1 MLDGALTSQEASWQ
15 KDISEVTTLK
25 IYFLN
30 VMLKICK
37 VTFNFKTELKL
48 ITWPEWGCLDEAA

>member
-1 MLDGALTSQEASWQ
+1 MLDGALTIQEASWQ

-25 IYFLN
+25 IS
-30 VMLKICK
+30 LKICK